1 MKTNTIMEGSNLIC
15 IEFCWNV
22 RNKGSNSKSRL
33 NFIRTL
39 TVSSFRIFPFN
50 FGWMLIGGSAHC
62 KTFHSGNPMDQIIIH
77 IRLYA
82 THYKFNSLKPFIA
95 EWTNERS
102 IPQNNN
108 YMIFVGGVGDGGV
121 MNSQLASREFWELKW
136 KSRRMKSA
144 CFLHRGYED
153 GFIWVRSWKFVSGGE
168 WFDLY
173 NCGMPN
179 VWNNRY

>member
-1 MKTNTIMEGSNLIC
+1 
-15 IEFCWNV
+15 
-22 RNKGSNSKSRL
+22 
-33 NFIRTL
+33 
-39 TVSSFRIFPFN
+39 
-50 FGWMLIGGSAHC
+50 
-62 KTFHSGNPMDQIIIH
+62 MDQIIIH

-179 VWNNRY
+179 VWNNRYSICLCVCVYWYDLSSTYTSVSIFYTHTFGWHRINRNDMKVNRCGTHMK